1 MMNVFGKIKGL
12 MPATRRSVTN
22 IDSKLN
28 EITDTLVKLTK
39 RMEQIDKKLNEVTEL
54 GKKNGKQMQNVNH
67 SVDVLQDNTKKVRE
81 EVHNSFESV
90 KNVRNEVH
98 NSFEMVKK
106 VREEVHDN
114 NIRLKTSKKQ
124 IGQVQEQL
132 SIVKNQVVSESK
144 GVFDYQR
151 EERIIVSLTTY
162 PKRIAT
168 TTKALER
175 VFAQSLKPDKIILW
189 LSEDNFPEK
198 ERELPPVLL
207 AMKQRGLEI
216 KWCKGDIRSY
226 KKLVP
231 ALKKYPN
238 DIIITLDDD
247 LFYDLELVEKL
258 YNSYQKYPKAI
269 SAMRTHK
276 IQLNE
281 RGEIDVYA
289 NWIKDCSEYIAEPRK
304 ELFAT
309 TGAGTL
315 FPPSIFSE
323 EVLDEKI
330 FMELAP
336 TADDMWVKTMA
347 LKFQVPIVLV
357 QENRPLRYIDGT
369 QEETLWGTNITQ
381 NDRQFENLLHK
392 YNITA
397 NDIL

>member
-1 MMNVFGKIKGL
+1 MSNVFGKIKGL

-22 IDSKLN
+22 IDGKLN
-28 EITDTLVKLTK
+28 EITDTLGKLTK
-39 RMEQIDKKLNEVTEL
+39 RLEQVDEKLNEVANSE
-54 GKKNGKQMQNVNH
+54 KKLAKDMDH
-67 SVDVLQDNTKKVRE
+67 SVGILKDNVKKIRE
-81 EVHNSFESV
+81 EVHNSFDIV
-90 KNVRNEVH
+90 KN
-98 NSFEMVKK
+98 

-114 NIRLKTSKKQ
+114 NTRMKSFKEQ
-124 IGQVQEQL
+124 MGHVQEQM
-132 SIVKNQVVSESK
+132 SMVKNQVGFESK

-151 EERIIVSLTTY
+151 KERIIVSLTTY

-175 VFAQSLKPDKIILW
+175 IFAQSLKPDKIVLW

-198 ERELPPVLL
+198 EQELPLVLL

-216 KWCKGDIRSY
+216 KWCQGDIRSY

-231 ALKKYPN
+231 ALKEYPN

-247 LFYDLELVEKL
+247 LFYDLELIEKL

-281 RGEIDVYA
+281 QGEIDVYA
-289 NWIKDCSEYIAEPRK
+289 NWVKDCSEYIAEPRK
-304 ELFAT
+304 DLFAT

-315 FPPSIFSE
+315 FPPAIFSE

-369 QEETLWGTNITQ
+369 QEETLWGTNITE
-381 NDRQFENLLHK
+381 NDRQFQNLLNK
-392 YNITA
+392 YEITV

>member
-1 MMNVFGKIKGL
+1 MSNVFGKIKGL

-22 IDSKLN
+22 IDGKLN
-28 EITDTLVKLTK
+28 EITDTLGKLTK
-39 RMEQIDKKLNEVTEL
+39 RLEQLDKKLNEVAEL
-54 GKKNGKQMQNVNH
+54 EKKQVKNTDYSVTVLRDNVKTIREEVHN
-67 SVDVLQDNTKKVRE
+67 SCENVKRVRE
-81 EVHNSFESV
+81 EVHNSFDVV
-90 KNVRNEVH
+90 KN
-98 NSFEMVKK
+98 

-114 NIRLKTSKKQ
+114 NTRMKSFKEQ
-124 IGQVQEQL
+124 MGQVQEQM
-132 SIVKNQVVSESK
+132 SMVKNQVGFESK

-151 EERIIVSLTTY
+151 KERIIVSLTTY

-175 VFAQSLKPDKIILW
+175 IFAQSLKPDKIVLW

-198 ERELPPVLL
+198 EQELPLVLL

-216 KWCKGDIRSY
+216 KWCQGDIRSY

-231 ALKKYPN
+231 ALKEYPN

-247 LFYDLELVEKL
+247 LFYDLELIEKL

-281 RGEIDVYA
+281 QGEIDVYA
-289 NWIKDCSEYIAEPRK
+289 NWVKDCSEYIAEPRK
-304 ELFAT
+304 DLFAT

-315 FPPSIFSE
+315 FPPAIFSE

-381 NDRQFENLLHK
+381 NDIQFQNLLSK
-392 YNITA
+392 YDITV